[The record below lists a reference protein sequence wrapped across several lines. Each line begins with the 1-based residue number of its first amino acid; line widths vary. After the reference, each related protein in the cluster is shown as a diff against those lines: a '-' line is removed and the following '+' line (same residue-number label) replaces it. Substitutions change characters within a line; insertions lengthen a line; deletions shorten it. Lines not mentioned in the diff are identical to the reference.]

1 MCMACVVTES
11 VVDSLQ
17 VLGSVL
23 SSRYVGVD
31 SHQPTTSS
39 EEIDFDEEQLP
50 EPQPREA
57 VAVETVEEE
66 AAVSK
71 EYGAGDHGEEGA
83 KEDSGKEAVEE
94 GNPST
99 IKPVGSEL
107 ATETSEIPA
116 VLSWETSEDPSSSS
130 NQRDSGPHTPTADP
144 PESDSETSTPVH
156 EHLGKG
162 KDTEVNSLEIKGS
175 EVKILLTSNCKV
187 APGYLDRGYRDESG
201 STLSS
206 DDEWDESLLPPR

>member
-1 MCMACVVTES
+1 M
-11 VVDSLQ
+11 LPGP

-23 SSRYVGVD
+23 SSRYVGID
-31 SHQPTTSS
+31 SRQPTTSS

-57 VAVETVEEE
+57 VAVETVDEE

-71 EYGAGDHGEEGA
+71 EYGAGDHGEEEGKEEG
-83 KEDSGKEAVEE
+83 KEDSGKEGVKE

-107 ATETSEIPA
+107 ATKTSEIPA

-156 EHLGKG
+156 EHLERG
-162 KDTEVNSLEIKGS
+162 KDTEVKGSEFKGS
-175 EVKILLTSNCKV
+175 EVKDSEVKTLPTSNSKV
-187 APGYLDRGYRDESG
+187 ASGYLDRGYKDESG

>member
-1 MCMACVVTES
+1 
-11 VVDSLQ
+11 
-17 VLGSVL
+17 VL
-23 SSRYVGVD
+23 SSCYVGID

-50 EPQPREA
+50 EPQPREG
-57 VAVETVEEE
+57 VAVETVDEE

-71 EYGAGDHGEEGA
+71 EYGAGDHGKEEA
-83 KEDSGKEAVEE
+83 KEDSGKEALEE

-99 IKPVGSEL
+99 IRPVGSEL
-107 ATETSEIPA
+107 ATKTSEISA

-156 EHLGKG
+156 EHLEKG
-162 KDTEVNSLEIKGS
+162 KDTEVNGSEIKGS
-175 EVKILLTSNCKV
+175 EVKGSEVKTLLTSNSKV

>member
-1 MCMACVVTES
+1 M
-11 VVDSLQ
+11 
-17 VLGSVL
+17 L
-23 SSRYVGVD
+23 SSRYVGID
-31 SHQPTTSS
+31 SHQPTTTS

-57 VAVETVEEE
+57 VAVETVDEE

-71 EYGAGDHGEEGA
+71 EYGAGDHGKEKT
-83 KEDSGKEAVEE
+83 KEDSGKETVEE
-94 GNPST
+94 GNPSM
-99 IKPVGSEL
+99 IKPVRSEL
-107 ATETSEIPA
+107 ETKTSEIPA

-144 PESDSETSTPVH
+144 PESDSETSTPIH
-156 EHLGKG
+156 EHLEKG
-162 KDTEVNSLEIKGS
+162 KDTEVKGS
-175 EVKILLTSNCKV
+175 EVKTLLTSNSKL
-187 APGYLDRGYRDESG
+187 APGFLDRGYRDESG

>member
-1 MCMACVVTES
+1 
-11 VVDSLQ
+11 
-17 VLGSVL
+17 VL
-23 SSRYVGVD
+23 SSRYVGID

-57 VAVETVEEE
+57 VAVETVDEE

-71 EYGAGDHGEEGA
+71 EYGAGDHGKEEA

-94 GNPST
+94 GNPSM
-99 IKPVGSEL
+99 IRPVGSEL
-107 ATETSEIPA
+107 ATKTSEISA
-116 VLSWETSEDPSSSS
+116 VLSWETLEHPSSSSS

-156 EHLGKG
+156 EHLEKG
-162 KDTEVNSLEIKGS
+162 KDTEVNGSEIKGS
-175 EVKILLTSNCKV
+175 EVKGSEVKTLLTSNSKV

>member
-1 MCMACVVTES
+1 
-11 VVDSLQ
+11 
-17 VLGSVL
+17 VL
-23 SSRYVGVD
+23 SSRYVGID

-57 VAVETVEEE
+57 VAVETVDEE

-71 EYGAGDHGEEGA
+71 EYGAGDHGEEEGN
-83 KEDSGKEAVEE
+83 EDSGKEGVEE

-99 IKPVGSEL
+99 VRPVGSEL
-107 ATETSEIPA
+107 ATKTSEIPA

-156 EHLGKG
+156 EHLEKG
-162 KDTEVNSLEIKGS
+162 KDTEVNGSEIKGS
-175 EVKILLTSNCKV
+175 EVKGSEVKTLLTSNSKV
-187 APGYLDRGYRDESG
+187 EPGYLDRGYRDESG